1 MCCNVIYPD
10 PQSFVV
16 GCQQRLT
23 AMILDSQRN
32 DMCVIEFESEQSEE
46 RGDMGGFVMV
56 MRGALF
62 CP

>member
-1 MCCNVIYPD
+1 
-10 PQSFVV
+10 
-16 GCQQRLT
+16 
-23 AMILDSQRN
+23 MILDSQRN